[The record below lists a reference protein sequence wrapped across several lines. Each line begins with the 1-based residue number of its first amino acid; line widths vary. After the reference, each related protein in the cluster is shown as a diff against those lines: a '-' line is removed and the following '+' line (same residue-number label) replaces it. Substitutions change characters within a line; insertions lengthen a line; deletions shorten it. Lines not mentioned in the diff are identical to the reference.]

1 MRWILRLVPSP
12 AMAVACLALLVA
24 LGGVGYAAVKL
35 PANSVGTA
43 QLRKDAVTGLKVKD
57 GTLLAVDFKRGQVV
71 GKTGAAGASGPKGDT
86 GPQGDP
92 GPKGDTGARG
102 PSWGDVDGVGSGTGP
117 LPTTLKQDGV
127 GSLKLPVSGGG
138 KTSTQKF
145 FVFGRVQ
152 LDMSC
157 TGAGDCFKTCA
168 LGVSGT
174 SVSGAIISFHGKAGT
189 SISDDKSAF
198 GVTTV
203 TVRNGGIIN
212 VKPPTLTWYC
222 STKNIAT
229 SSTGTYVGAI
239 ALGS

>member
-1 MRWILRLVPSP
+1 
-12 AMAVACLALLVA
+12 MAVACLALLVA

-35 PANSVGTA
+35 PVNSVGTA
-43 QLRKDAVTGLKVKD
+43 QLKRDAVTGLKVKN
-57 GTLLAVDFKRGQVV
+57 GSLLAADFKPGQIV
-71 GKTGAAGASGPKGDT
+71 GKTGAPGAKGDP

-92 GPKGDTGARG
+92 GPKGDTGDRG
-102 PSWGDVDGVGSGTGP
+102 PSWGDVSGVRSGTGA
-117 LPTTLKQDGV
+117 LPSTLKQDGV

-145 FVFGRVQ
+145 FVFGRVT
-152 LDMSC
+152 LEMTCS
-157 TGAGDCFKTCA
+157 TAGDCYKSCA

-174 SVSGAIISFHGKAGT
+174 SVSGALVSFSGKAGT
-189 SISDDKSAF
+189 KTTDEKNAF

-203 TVRNGGIIN
+203 TVRNLGIN
-212 VKPPTLTWYC
+212 LRPPILTWYC